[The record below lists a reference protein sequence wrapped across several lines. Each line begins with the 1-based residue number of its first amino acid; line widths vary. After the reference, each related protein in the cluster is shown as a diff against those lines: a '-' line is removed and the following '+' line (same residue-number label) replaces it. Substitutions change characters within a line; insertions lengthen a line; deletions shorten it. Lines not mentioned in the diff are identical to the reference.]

1 MRKFRNWLW
10 LLPLLVLSVLL
21 SSCGTKS
28 VADEDILDRARATNS
43 VTWGVKNDTRLF
55 GLVDISSGEIKGF
68 DIDIAKEVSR
78 RIFGQNVKINL
89 VPVTSQTRIP
99 LLKNGNVDAII
110 ATMTN
115 TPDRQKVVD
124 FSDTYFNA
132 GQALLVKKGSP
143 IKSVKD
149 LNKNTKVIGVQGSN
163 SVQNIKK
170 VAPDA
175 QVLQL
180 SDYAQAFTAL
190 QSGQGDALTTDNGIL
205 YGMSADNPDYVV
217 VGGTFTKEPY
227 AIAVNK
233 GQRDFLDQINVA
245 LSSMRTDGTYKK
257 IEDKWF
263 GNIAGFSD
271 GGLK

>member
-10 LLPLLVLSVLL
+10 LLPLLALSVLL

-55 GLVDISSGEIKGF
+55 GLMDISSGEIKGF

-263 GNIAGFSD
+263 DNIAGFSD

>member
-10 LLPLLVLSVLL
+10 LLPLLALSVLL

-55 GLVDISSGEIKGF
+55 GLMDISSGEIKGF

-89 VPVTSQTRIP
+89 GPVTSQTRIP

-124 FSDTYFNA
+124 FSDT
-132 GQALLVKKGSP
+132 
-143 IKSVKD
+143 
-149 LNKNTKVIGVQGSN
+149 
-163 SVQNIKK
+163 
-170 VAPDA
+170 
-175 QVLQL
+175 
-180 SDYAQAFTAL
+180 
-190 QSGQGDALTTDNGIL
+190 
-205 YGMSADNPDYVV
+205 
-217 VGGTFTKEPY
+217 
-227 AIAVNK
+227 
-233 GQRDFLDQINVA
+233 
-245 LSSMRTDGTYKK
+245 
-257 IEDKWF
+257 
-263 GNIAGFSD
+263 
-271 GGLK
+271 

>member
-1 MRKFRNWLW
+1 MRRLKKWLW
-10 LLPLLVLSVLL
+10 LLPLLALSLLLTSCGSNSLAAESVLQR
-21 SSCGTKS
+21 GK
-28 VADEDILDRARATNS
+28 ETNS
-43 VTWGVKNDTRLF
+43 ITWGVKNDTRLF
-55 GLVDISSGEIKGF
+55 GLMDISDGEIKGF

-78 RIFGQNVKINL
+78 RVFGQNVKINFI
-89 VPVTSQTRIP
+89 PVTSQTRIP

-115 TPDRQKVVD
+115 TPDRRKVVD

-132 GQALLVKKGSP
+132 GQSILVKKGSK
-143 IKSVKD
+143 IKSVAD
-149 LNKNTKVIGVQGSN
+149 LKAGTKVIGVQGSN

-175 QVLQL
+175 RVLQL

-217 VGGTFTKEPY
+217 VGKTFTKEPY

-233 GQRDFLDQINVA
+233 GQRDFLDQVNLA
-245 LSSMRTDGTYKK
+245 LKSMRADGVYKQ

-271 GGLK
+271 RSDK